1 MLSLQVQTLETRNC
15 VACALELLSHT
26 CVSHGASTLCTS
38 FAIRLLCF
46 RSYNSKH
53 FCWMCDATL
62 DGNQWFMLG
71 AVSKPFQI
79 EVGVPNFCFATRPLG
94 LALALGTRMTVDIHE
109 AICALLSTKQM
120 LHIVPL

>member
-1 MLSLQVQTLETRNC
+1 MRWSCCPTLVFPMGPVHFARALPFF
-15 VACALELLSHT
+15 AC
-26 CVSHGASTLCTS
+26 
-38 FAIRLLCF
+38 FCF